1 MSRVYMSYDPEQRLL
16 LPPDLREWLP
26 EEHLALFVSDVV
38 EQLSY
43 ENLKVEIICS
53 NVFVRSYCVF
63 LSDVKLLMA
72 QVASPFLI

>member
-1 MSRVYMSYDPEQRLL
+1 MSRTYMSYDPEQRLL

-53 NVFVRSYCVF
+53 NVFVRSSCIF
-63 LSDVKLLMA
+63 LSDAKLLMA

>member
-1 MSRVYMSYDPEQRLL
+1 MSYDPEQRLL

-53 NVFVRSYCVF
+53 NVFVRSSCVF
-63 LSDVKLLMA
+63 LSDAKLLMA

>member
-53 NVFVRSYCVF
+53 NVFVRSSCIF
-63 LSDVKLLMA
+63 LSDAKLLMA

>member
-1 MSRVYMSYDPEQRLL
+1 MSYDPEQRLL

-53 NVFVRSYCVF
+53 NVFVRSSCIF
-63 LSDVKLLMA
+63 LSDAKLLMA

>member
-1 MSRVYMSYDPEQRLL
+1 MSRIYMSYDPEQRLL

-53 NVFVRSYCVF
+53 NVFVRSSCIF
-63 LSDVKLLMA
+63 LSDAKLLMA

>member
-1 MSRVYMSYDPEQRLL
+1 MSRIYMSYDPEQRLL

-53 NVFVRSYCVF
+53 NVFVRSSCVF
-63 LSDVKLLMA
+63 LSDAKLLMA